1 MGLPADAGAGVSVG
15 TRITAAAR
23 STTPGRFWVTM
34 AAVLIA
40 LFGPVRAAV
49 AQDTHVIL
57 IAGVGGSEEHSTQFN
72 KWATEIVDAAKKLG
86 VADANITYL
95 GEKAELDPVRMR
107 GRSTRENVVKAFTD
121 LAGRAKA
128 NDEVFVLLI
137 GHGSFDGRQA
147 SFNLPGPDLTAEDYK
162 GLLDKLKLQ
171 RVVFVNTASASG
183 AFLSVLAG
191 PGRTIVTAT
200 KTGGERNEPRFAG
213 FFVEALQGNSADR
226 DRNGRVSILEAFDYA
241 KTKVT
246 AAYEQTGNILTE
258 HATLDDGAE
267 GKLAATLFLAPQRS
281 RSAEMANADPALR
294 ALVEHR
300 DGLERQVAELKLRK
314 DAIEPAAYEQQLEKL
329 LTELALKT
337 RAIRDLEAKK

>member
-1 MGLPADAGAGVSVG
+1 ML
-15 TRITAAAR
+15 
-23 STTPGRFWVTM
+23 
-34 AAVLIA
+34 
-40 LFGPVRAAV
+40 LFGVFGAAGQAL

-57 IAGVGGSEEHSTQFN
+57 IAGVGGSEEHSAQFH
-72 KWATEIVDAAKKLG
+72 KWAVEIVDAAKKLG

-95 GEKAELDPVRMR
+95 GEKPELDAARMR
-107 GRSTRENVVKAFTD
+107 GRSTRENVTKAFNDVT
-121 LAGRAKA
+121 ARAKA

-147 SFNLPGPDLTAEDYK
+147 TFNLPGPDLTAEDYK
-162 GLLDKLKLQ
+162 LLLDKLKLQ
-171 RVVFVNTASASG
+171 RVVFVNTASSSG

-213 FFVEALQGNSADR
+213 FFIEALQGDAADR

-246 AAYEQTGNILTE
+246 AAYEQSGNILTE

-294 ALVEHR
+294 ALVEQR
-300 DGLERQVAELKLRK
+300 DALERQIGELKLRK
-314 DAIEPAAYEQQLEKL
+314 DGTDPAQYDQQLEKL